1 MTPTPKSKFRFPWRC
16 GHHFEPLVNGDQF
29 FPAMLAAIEQAQH
42 FVALEMYLARSGQIM
57 TRFIDKITQAA
68 SRGVQCYLLLD
79 DFGARKLTQTDLRRL
94 EHPHI
99 RVQFYNPLRYGE
111 LRRSL
116 FRDHRKLLVVDGRV
130 AFVGGT
136 GLVDEF
142 DPRVTKERA
151 WHEIMVKIQGPCI
164 QDWLTLFVETWPT
177 PQPALQALLREDH
190 TRPAAANQ
198 LGRVT
203 ISQMSN
209 RQEIKRSLIKHIRSA
224 EHWVWCSTA
233 YFVPS
238 WKIRRSLSR
247 AAKRGVDVRLMLPGP
262 HTDHPAVRHAGR
274 RFYYSLLRHGVRIYE
289 YQPSF
294 THAKVYLSDHWCAI
308 GSSNVDRWNLMWNLE
323 ANQEIED
330 QQVMEKMKA
339 IFLNDLQQCRE
350 IDLAC
355 WQQRPWYRRAL
366 EWFWGRVDVI
376 LHRLTLRWRQR

>member
-1 MTPTPKSKFRFPWRC
+1 MTPTRKTRFRFPWRC
-16 GHHFEPLVNGDQF
+16 GHHFELLVNGDHF
-29 FPAMLAAIEQAQH
+29 FPPMLNAIEQAQR
-42 FVALEMYLARSGQIM
+42 FVALEMYLVQSGRLM
-57 TRFIDKITQAA
+57 GHFIDALTQAA
-68 SRGVQCYLLLD
+68 GRGVHCYLLLD
-79 DFGARKLTQTDLRRL
+79 DFGARKLNQSDRQRL
-94 EHPHI
+94 EHPRI
-99 RVQFYNPLRYGE
+99 EIQFYNPLRYGE

-116 FRDHRKLLVVDGRV
+116 FRDHRKLLLVDGEV

-142 DPRVTKERA
+142 DPGITKERA
-151 WHEIMVKIQGPCI
+151 WHEIMVKIHGPCI
-164 QDWLTLFVETWPT
+164 HDWLTLFVETWPL
-177 PQPALQALLREDH
+177 PHPPLQALLQEAP
-190 TRPAAANQ
+190 PAPVPGGQ

-238 WKIRRSLSR
+238 WKIRRSLAR
-247 AAKRGVDVRLMLPGP
+247 AAKRGVDVRLLLPGP

-274 RFYYSLLRHGVRIYE
+274 RFYHNLLRHGVRIYE

-294 THAKVYLSDHWCAI
+294 THAKLYLSDYWCSI

-330 QQVMEKMKA
+330 QQVAESVKA
-339 IFLNDLQQCRE
+339 IFLNDLQQCQE
-350 IDLAC
+350 ITLAC
-355 WQQRPWYRRAL
+355 WQQRPRYRRLL
-366 EWFWGRVDVI
+366 EWFWGRVDVA
-376 LHRLTLRWRQR
+376 LHRLTLRWRRR